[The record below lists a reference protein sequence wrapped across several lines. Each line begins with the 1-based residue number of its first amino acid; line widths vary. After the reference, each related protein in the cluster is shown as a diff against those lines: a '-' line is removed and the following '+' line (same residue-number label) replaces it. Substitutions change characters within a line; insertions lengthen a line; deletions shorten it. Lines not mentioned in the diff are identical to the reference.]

1 MCLKSDSSFKLNFA
15 YYSFLSQITKTPPD
29 FSLFLRDSATTIK
42 KIHGQAN
49 HKKEH
54 TATNVTY
61 KLQRK
66 YVNGNRYDHQLAGYD
81 PI

>member
-15 YYSFLSQITKTPPD
+15 YYSFLSLIPKTPPD
-29 FSLFLRDSATTIK
+29 FSLFIRDSATTIK
-42 KIHGQAN
+42 NNAWPII
-49 HKKEH
+49 KKEH
-54 TATNVTY
+54 IAPNATC

-66 YVNGNRYDHQLAGYD
+66 YVTGNRYDHQLAGYD